1 MHHVGTLAQTAASPG
16 TYDARSEGYS
26 RHILFGPEQ
35 GSVHQCVAV
44 CELAPGGRVDR
55 HFHVFEEGLY
65 VLAGLLTAFDER
77 LAADDFLF
85 VEAGAAHALG
95 NDGSDV
101 VRWLEVAAP
110 LAGAREEA
118 VFDGPGAELDTPY
131 RRGRFELASLPDPAG
146 GIGLAGFDAANVAG
160 GAANVVIGPDFGAS
174 QFNLMVI
181 RYQPGAFIK
190 PHDHA
195 FEEGFFFL
203 EGEIEVVLDGATHTL
218 GAGDYFWS
226 GVESAHA
233 LANRS
238 SAPVRWLETQAPQ
251 PPSRHQ
257 FRYRVDW
264 EALVSA

>member
-1 MHHVGTLAQTAASPG
+1 MHHVGTLAQTAATPG
-16 TYDARSEGYS
+16 TYDGRSEGFS
-26 RHILFGPEQ
+26 RQILFGPEQ

-85 VEAGAAHALG
+85 VEAGAAHALR

-118 VFDGPGAELDTPY
+118 VFDGSGADLDTPY
-131 RRGRFELASLPDPAG
+131 HRGRFELASLPDPAR

-160 GAANVVIGPDFGAS
+160 GAANVVIGPEFGAS

-181 RYQPGAFIK
+181 RYQPDAFIK
-190 PHDHA
+190 LHDHA

-203 EGEIEVVLDGATHTL
+203 EGAVEAELDGETFEL
-218 GAGDYFWS
+218 SAGDYCWS
-226 GVESAHA
+226 GVASMHA
-233 LANRS
+233 LTNRS
-238 SAPVRWLETQAPQ
+238 DRSVLWLETQVPQ

-257 FRYRVDW
+257 ARFVSDW
-264 EALVSA
+264 QKLQR